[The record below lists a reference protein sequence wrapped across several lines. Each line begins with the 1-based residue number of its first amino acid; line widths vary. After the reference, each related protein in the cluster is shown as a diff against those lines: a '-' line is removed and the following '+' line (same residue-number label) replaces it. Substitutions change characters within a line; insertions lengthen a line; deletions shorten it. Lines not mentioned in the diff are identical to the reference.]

1 MYAKTLAKM
10 STNER
15 FGKRTF
21 KIDHLQIETFS
32 KQSPC
37 FRKEQEK
44 IGYYIELN
52 RITATVSLRMLRK
65 CFESSKLDTSMS
77 SNHLC

>member
-44 IGYYIELN
+44 IGYYIEL
-52 RITATVSLRMLRK
+52 RI
-65 CFESSKLDTSMS
+65 FF
-77 SNHLC
+77 